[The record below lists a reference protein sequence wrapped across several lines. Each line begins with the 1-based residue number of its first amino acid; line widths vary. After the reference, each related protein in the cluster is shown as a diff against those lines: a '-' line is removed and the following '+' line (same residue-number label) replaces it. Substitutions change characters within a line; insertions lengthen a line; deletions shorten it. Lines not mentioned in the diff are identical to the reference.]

1 MIEPLSFEQAGILTG
16 AALAS
21 IALGYAA
28 VRIGRSL
35 ESSTV
40 ADRAAARI
48 RADWTSLPGWINA
61 AGFGV
66 VAVACGLSGIVI
78 WLLAAFVGD
87 FYNEAFFATQVM
99 GNVTAE
105 VAAILLLTGG
115 RPGLL
120 ALRAAP
126 AWMFGL
132 AFGLTPLFLGVSALW
147 DLAVEAMGGSQ
158 QQMVLQMLSQLPAYE
173 QAAAAV
179 LIGILIPLLEELLFR
194 GAWFTRLQSQIGD
207 RWSIA
212 LTGVAFGLLHM
223 ETPWAVPLLAVMGVT
238 LGWLRAKSGSLW
250 PSFVLHALNNTVAV
264 ALVLTGYAG

>member
-1 MIEPLSFEQAGILTG
+1 MTDPLSLEQGAILVG
-16 AALAS
+16 AVLAS

-28 VRIGRSL
+28 VHIGRIL
-35 ESSTV
+35 PSSTIV
-40 ADRAAARI
+40 DRAAARI
-48 RADWTSLPGWINA
+48 RPARSLIARWLM
-61 AGFGV
+61 V
-66 VAVACGLSGIVI
+66 VAFSAVAVSCGLTGIVI

-87 FYNEAFFATQVM
+87 FYDEAFFATQVM
-99 GNVTAE
+99 GNITAE

-126 AWMFGL
+126 AWMLGL
-132 AFGLTPLFLGVSALW
+132 AAGLTPLFLGVSALW

-158 QQMVLQMLSQLPAYE
+158 QQFVLQMLSQLPAYE

-212 LTGVAFGLLHM
+212 LTGMVFGILHM

-250 PSFVLHALNNTVAV
+250 PGFVLHALNNTVAV